1 MTFQTALLALRCN
14 FRGIAPDSRG
24 DSSIIFASFYFGF
37 SLIFKGVQ
45 YRTGKAHLW
54 KVALAEAAIDLKDLT
69 SRVQLW
75 QGVNLQRQVHHP
87 TNVNIVQD
95 LEP

>member
-1 MTFQTALLALRCN
+1 MAHSSALL
-14 FRGIAPDSRG
+14 RGISALEVWG
-24 DSSIIFASFYFGF
+24 ISSSCLFFDYFGF

-45 YRTGKAHLW
+45 YRTGKADLW